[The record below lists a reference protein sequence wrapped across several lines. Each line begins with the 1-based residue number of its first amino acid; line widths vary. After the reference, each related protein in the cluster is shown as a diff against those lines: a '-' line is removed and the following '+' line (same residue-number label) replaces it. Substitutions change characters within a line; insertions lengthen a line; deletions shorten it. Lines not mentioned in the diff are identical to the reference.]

1 MPLTR
6 EFRETVMA
14 RAERDP
20 EFRAGLFR
28 EAIESLLS
36 NDLATA
42 KILLRDYVNATV
54 GFETLGE
61 ELGKSPKSLMRML
74 SNRGNPRAD
83 NLLAMVA
90 RLKQREG
97 MSLSLTTDDRLHA

>member
-14 RAERDP
+14 RAECDP

-54 GFETLGE
+54 GFETLAE

-74 SNRGNPRAD
+74 SNKGNPQSD
-83 NLLAMVA
+83 NLIAIVA